1 MDNVLDFLKK
11 HKKKVI
17 AIVVV
22 LVVFII
28 IFVAIKKVV
37 NYLTPSSKQSVYGD
51 RCDAVAKIPVKN
63 DTKDAIKG
71 VFKEYELVEFKKI
84 DVKCRLIDIIIN
96 LKGDMPDETVEEM
109 SKKLL
114 EVIPKDIKDN
124 YDIEFYITNSNKEN
138 ETYPRIGTHHKVI
151 NGESND
157 FFVW

>member
-151 NGESND
+151 NGEAND